1 MEKIWA
7 KLISGHAVF
16 GFDSWLIFILERLN
30 PGTTCLW
37 KGEQY
42 DEQQY
47 EKSRDGRHLPRNII
61 WNRA

>member
-42 DEQQY
+42 DEQTTV
-47 EKSRDGRHLPRNII
+47 
-61 WNRA
+61 